1 MYFLYYYP
9 VGFDQPRER
18 HPGVTIGL
26 IATMVVVFAWQKW
39 LPGLLPVA
47 PARLVYLAGSTAP
60 WAAVTA
66 IFLHGGWLHLLGNL
80 VYLAAF
86 GPPIEDRL
94 GHGRFLLY
102 FLMLGAWG
110 NVAHGVTVAAGWTP
124 GPAGVLGAS
133 GALAGLMAI
142 ALVRFYYAR
151 VAVAWWLFAPLQG
164 VNRVGRTHVPVTLA
178 AGVWLFLQIVQGMVA
193 RESGSRIAFGAHFGG
208 FGLGLFLA
216 LALGWHHEAR
226 GARKLARARRF
237 LEQGQA
243 WAAEGELLDR
253 LRMAPDDL
261 EALLPLARAR
271 RMTGRMGEAR
281 EAYRRAHA
289 VAVRDGRGDLA
300 LDIYREARR
309 GDAALVLAAD
319 DLTRAAFLLEKQGDY
334 RGAVEA
340 FLDLYRYHR
349 RDRRAEFSLARAI
362 VLLRGRLGEPAE
374 AADWLAI
381 VRREFPA
388 GTWREFLESE
398 VRLAG
403 ARRAAGRADVAMPP
417 PAPAV

>member
-26 IATMVVVFAWQKW
+26 IATMAVVFAWQKW
-39 LPGLLPVA
+39 FPGLLPVA
-47 PARLVYLAGSTAP
+47 PTRLIYLAGSTAP

-94 GHGRFLLY
+94 GHRRFLLY

-151 VAVAWWLFAPLQG
+151 VAVAWWIFAPLQG
-164 VNRVGRTHVPVTLA
+164 VNRVGRTYVPVTLA
-178 AGVWLFLQIVQGMVA
+178 AAVWLSLQIVQGMVA

-208 FGLGLFLA
+208 FALGLFLA
-216 LALGWHHEAR
+216 LALGWHHEAQ

-237 LEQGQA
+237 LNQGQA

-253 LRMAPDDL
+253 LRTTPDDL

-271 RMTGRMGEAR
+271 RMTGRTGDAR
-281 EAYRRAHA
+281 EAYRQAYA
-289 VAVRDGRGDLA
+289 VAVREGRNDLA
-300 LDIYREARR
+300 LEIYREARR
-309 GDAALVLAAD
+309 GDAALVLPAD

-362 VLLRGRLGEPAE
+362 VLLRGRLGDPAE
-374 AADWLAI
+374 AADWQEIA
-381 VRREFPA
+381 RREFPA

-398 VRLAG
+398 VRQSG
-403 ARRAAGRADVAMPP
+403 VRRAAGRANAATPP